1 MRDNVRD
8 VMRDFSFL
16 KNSVFTAFAKR
27 VGLWDIF
34 PAYMPLF
41 YINIRVFQKV
51 FRRRENVRICPT
63 VPQRHINP
71 IDTAFVIRDSRPTV
85 CHTSH
90 RKEKGIEYKI
100 KGLSGRMY

>member
-1 MRDNVRD
+1 MRDSVRD
-8 VMRDFSFL
+8 EMRDCISM

-34 PAYMPLF
+34 PAYIPLF
-41 YINIRVFQKV
+41 YKSIVVFQKV

-63 VPQRHINP
+63 VPQRHTNRLN
-71 IDTAFVIRDSRPTV
+71 TAFVVRDSRPTV

-90 RKEKGIEYKI
+90 KRRKYD
-100 KGLSGRMY
+100 S